1 MTGKE
6 KEMKMEKM
14 DHDLYIESTDD
25 GSDTYFR
32 TIINGQESF
41 WGVYPIPEKKE
52 HIGSYK
58 SYDPVEGLFVFSS
71 FNFPYLALY
80 KRDKTIFTL

>member
-1 MTGKE
+1 MIGIPT
-6 KEMKMEKM
+6 
-14 DHDLYIESTDD
+14 ST
-25 GSDTYFR
+25 
-32 TIINGQESF
+32 ILNQEAF
-41 WGVYPIPEKKE
+41 WGVYPIPEMKE

-80 KRDKTIFTL
+80 KRENMQEIISSKWIRPHQIV